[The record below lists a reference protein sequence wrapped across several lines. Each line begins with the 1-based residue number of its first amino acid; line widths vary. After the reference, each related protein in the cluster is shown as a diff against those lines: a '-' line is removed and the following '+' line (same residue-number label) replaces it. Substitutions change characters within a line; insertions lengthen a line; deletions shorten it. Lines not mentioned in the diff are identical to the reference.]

1 MASTNFKLFDE
12 NKTNMMSDTEYNI
25 NTQRLNGVQ
34 AGIASSRLQNKTL
47 YQTSLMSYALAQLM
61 NQNGIDASD
70 TSSVSSFVGNLGS
83 ALLQKVADL
92 ASVDEAKSGSDVS
105 KWMSPKL
112 VKLAIESLSGVA
124 SYPVGSIYISVNN
137 TNPGEIFGGT
147 WEQLKDT
154 FLLAAGD
161 KYAAGTTGGEEKHTL
176 TVSEMPSHSHG
187 NAGSYVD
194 PAGIST
200 SRDRS
205 SGSGT
210 NTHTGYAGGGQAH
223 NNMPPYTAVY
233 VWKRIA

>member
-12 NKTNMMSDTEYNI
+12 NKVNMMSDTEYNI

-176 TVSEMPSHSHG
+176 TVSEIPSHNHNSSG
-187 NAGSYVD
+187 AVF
-194 PAGIST
+194 
-200 SRDRS
+200 DRS
-205 SGSGT
+205 GTSIHGGYGSGSGNDT
-210 NTHTGYAGGGQAH
+210 RTGYAGGSQAH